1 MYTQNHTR
9 TVLLAEKKTQTE
21 ILSKLKADNAISDR
35 AIKQGKLAAS
45 KKDAANKELKEER
58 DRLHEDVEILNKEVL
73 ADSWT
78 LDKQKRKLNDRNL
91 TKKAQAE
98 AMQAN

>member
-9 TVLLAEKKTQTE
+9 TVLVVEKKLQTE
-21 ILSKLKADNAISDR
+21 VLSKLKADNAISDR

-45 KKDAANKELKEER
+45 KKEAANRELREER
-58 DRLHEDVEILNKEVL
+58 DRLHEDVEILNKEIL

-78 LDKQKRKLNDRNL
+78 
-91 TKKAQAE
+91 E
-98 AMQAN
+98 S